1 MAGSSSAATFDR
13 EPLHFLDR
21 ATGEPGDAFWLPD
34 RQLCLAEIGAAK
46 AVLANENRLYQEHS
60 DFFHTRRG
68 PFGPR
73 TSQVEIGRGARRLLR
88 LHLEERAGELEASI
102 SRELLPA
109 SEWPD
114 AGNRLIYY
122 HLRAA
127 LAAPESPQSL
137 RRTIDEV
144 VERAV
149 LAGARE
155 RHSWFQRALFRRR
168 ALRELSRCLDQRRR
182 RDDAPPRDL
191 LDVMVDSTG
200 AEVPAEVLAELY
212 LGFIF
217 AIAGSVGFTLGWS
230 IYLLGTHRPSEA
242 EPAWVVREALRLW
255 PVAWLMARRP
265 ARPHEIAGVAVTP
278 HDEVLVCP
286 YLLHRHPRYWEDPLE
301 FRPDRWRQPRDEHA
315 FIPFGWG
322 PHTCVAAS
330 LTFEL
335 VEQVLSL
342 LAGGYR
348 LAVAPHTT
356 QPFVGPALAPPRFT
370 LRLLPRRP

>member
-1 MAGSSSAATFDR
+1 MAAETLGITFDR
-13 EPLHFLDR
+13 EPLQFLEHAAR
-21 ATGEPGDAFWLPD
+21 SSGDAFWLPG
-34 RQLCLAEIGAAK
+34 RQLCVVEPAAAK
-46 AVLANENRLYQEHS
+46 AVLANPERLYLEHS

-73 TSQVEIGRGARRLLR
+73 TAQVEIGRSARRLLR
-88 LHLEERAGELEASI
+88 SHLESWNGELGASVG
-102 SRELLPA
+102 RGLGPE

-114 AGNRLIYY
+114 AGNWLLFRL
-122 HLRAA
+122 LGAT
-127 LAAPESPQSL
+127 LAAPDRPEPVRHTLSQ
-137 RRTIDEV
+137 V
-144 VERAV
+144 VARAV

-155 RHSWFQRALFRRR
+155 RHSRLARAWFRRR
-168 ALRELSRCLDQRRR
+168 VLRTLGEAIDERR
-182 RDDAPPRDL
+182 RDPAGPSRDL
-191 LDVMVDSTG
+191 LDVMADSTS
-200 AEVPAEVLAELY
+200 ADVPARELAELY
-212 LGFIF
+212 LGFVF
-217 AIAGSVGFTLGWS
+217 AIAGSIGFTLGWS
-230 IYLLGTHRPSEA
+230 IYLLGTNPPTEA
-242 EPAWVVREALRLW
+242 ESAWVVREALRLW

-278 HDEVLVCP
+278 RDEVIVCP
-286 YLLHRHPRYWEDPLE
+286 YLTHRHPRYWEDPLE
-301 FRPDRWRQPRDEHA
+301 FRPDRWRQTRDEHA

-335 VEQVLSL
+335 VENVLSI

-356 QPFVGPALAPPRFT
+356 RPFVGPALAPPRFA